1 MFYLVP
7 EKDVIL
13 GITVVG
19 KQPERWEDV
28 DLMHRWADASF
39 VWYQGKIGSM
49 LIKHGETAYL
59 GRLAAY
65 SMECLN
71 DKKLLEVADKYLELA
86 YNTKYWGLRNY
97 QGFQPLQGE
106 AHVQSIDEADMTL
119 IPPDRKRSGLTTYE
133 LLQMDKDRDYKLSP
147 EDKKLFEEYLK

>member
-1 MFYLVP
+1 
-7 EKDVIL
+7 
-13 GITVVG
+13 
-19 KQPERWEDV
+19 
-28 DLMHRWADASF
+28 MHRWADASF

-86 YNTKYWGLRNY
+86 YSTEFWGLRNY
-97 QGFQPLQGE
+97 QGFTPLQGE
-106 AHVQSIDEADMTL
+106 AHVQSIDEADMVL
-119 IPPDRKRSGLTTYE
+119 ITPDMKSTGMTSYE
-133 LLQMDKDRDYKLSP
+133 LLQLNKDRDYRLSP
-147 EDKKLFEEYLK
+147 EDKKLFQEYLK